1 VLRKSFPLVLST
13 AVFVVSSYLV
23 NLWLGRHL
31 GPADYGVLGVVTSLM
46 SALNVMQVSGVPQGM
61 AKIIA
66 EDPDHAD
73 DVLRV
78 GVRLQLLLSAVL
90 VAVLAG
96 ASPLLARVFDE
107 PGLVGYVL
115 LAALVLPGYGLLTVY
130 GGFFQGLHLFGRQAG
145 LNAVYAIAKLVL
157 IVPLSLAYGIR
168 GALVGYILS
177 PLAALVRRLRRP
189 RGTTAFEGRRLL
201 VLSAPLVG
209 YSALSLL
216 LYSVDLFS
224 VKALVDDRASA
235 GYYVAAQSV
244 SIIPFLGLAALGQV
258 TLPSVSRALSA
269 GDHVEAARVA
279 GQAIR
284 YQLML
289 LLPASALICGSAHE
303 VVVLLYGSAYS
314 PAGSVLRVL
323 VLAYVPVSLFGLFA
337 AILNG
342 AGRARTTMAL
352 AGLGVVTAAGLCL
365 WWVPQG
371 GTVAAA
377 AMGCGAAVAMAA
389 SVPLVRRTAPVVV
402 EPAVLARIVGAA
414 LVVALLAA
422 VPVPAVALV
431 VLWPLLLV
439 LYGALLWVLREV
451 TPDERR
457 QVRLLLARAARR

>member
-1 VLRKSFPLVLST
+1 MLST
-13 AVFVVSSYLV
+13 AAFVVSSYLV

-66 EDPDHAD
+66 EDPEHAD
-73 DVLRV
+73 DVLRA
-78 GVRLQLLLSAVL
+78 GMRFQLLLSGVL
-90 VAVLAG
+90 VTILAA

-107 PGLVGYVL
+107 PRLVGYLL

-130 GGFFQGLHLFGRQAG
+130 GGWFQGLHLFGRQAT
-145 LNAVYAIAKLVL
+145 LSAVYALAKLVL
-157 IVPLSLAYGIR
+157 IVPLSLAYGIT
-168 GALVGYILS
+168 GALVGYVLS
-177 PLAALVRRLRRP
+177 PLAALVRGVRLPRR
-189 RGTTAFEGRRLL
+189 GGSFDGRRLL

-224 VKALVDDRASA
+224 VKALVADRASA

-269 GDHVEAARVA
+269 GDGTEAGRVA
-279 GQAIR
+279 TQAIR
-284 YQLML
+284 YQLLL

-303 VVVLLYGSAYS
+303 VVVLLYGSAYA
-314 PAGSVLRVL
+314 PAGDILRVL

-337 AILNG
+337 SILNG
-342 AGRARTTMAL
+342 AGRARTTMLL
-352 AGLGVVTAAGLCL
+352 AGLGVLVAAGLCL

-371 GTVAAA
+371 GTIAAA
-377 AMGCGAAVAMAA
+377 AGMGCGATVAMAA
-389 SVPLVRRTAPVVV
+389 SVPFVRRTAPVVV
-402 EPAVLARIVGAA
+402 APVVLARIAGAAAVVGA
-414 LVVALLAA
+414 LAA
-422 VPVPAVALV
+422 VPVAPVAVI
-431 VLWPLLLV
+431 VLWPVLLG
-439 LYGALLWVLREV
+439 LYGALLWVSREV
-451 TPDERR
+451 TPDERG
-457 QVRLLLARAARR
+457 QVRLLLVRAARR